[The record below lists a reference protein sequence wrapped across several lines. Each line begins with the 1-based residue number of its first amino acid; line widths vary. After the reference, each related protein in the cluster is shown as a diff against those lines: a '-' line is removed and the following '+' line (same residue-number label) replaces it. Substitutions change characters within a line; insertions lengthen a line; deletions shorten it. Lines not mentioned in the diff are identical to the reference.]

1 MGLILLV
8 VIVVALPR
16 HLENT
21 RDIEMNEQSPN
32 NKWIGKR
39 TIRPDG
45 MDKVTGRATFGADHK
60 LPGMLW
66 GRILRSPHA
75 HAHIKSIDTAKAAG
89 LPGVKA
95 VITSQD
101 MVEFPW
107 NKAAPLGIQDLRYIS
122 RNVLAREKVLYFGHA
137 VAAVA
142 ATSSRIAA
150 EALKLIE
157 VEYEILPW
165 VIDVDE
171 AVKPGA
177 PILHEHLRGV
187 GIKPGPAT
195 TSNIAGTL
203 EHKLGDCDAGFA
215 AADVII
221 ERSFKTQPV
230 HQGYIEPHACVVNVG
245 PNGQVNIWS
254 SSQGHFMVRD
264 MTAQLTGHKLSDV
277 RAIPAEIGGGFGGK
291 TIVYLEPLAL
301 VLSRKSGRPVKIV
314 MNRQEVFRATGPT
327 SGSSS
332 TVKIGATKDG
342 KITALTASMRLQAGA
357 FPGSPIRGAI
367 GCPVAPYDL
376 ANVHVIGYDVVSNRP
391 KVAAYRAP
399 GGPIGSFAVE
409 SVIDELAIALKI
421 DPLELRRRNAAKQ
434 GTKAAYGPTL
444 GRIGFVETLEAAV
457 DHAHYKTPLGPNQG
471 RGVASGFWY
480 NAAGESSA
488 QVSVNEDGTVL
499 VVTGHP
505 DIGGS
510 RASMVN
516 IAAELLGVDYRRV
529 HALIGDTSSIPFAAL
544 TGGSRVTFASALV
557 VTKATEQVIE
567 TLRARAAKTW
577 RIDVDAVVWENGEA
591 RPASSNAGDFPP
603 LTLAEIAAKA
613 SATGGPINA
622 LSSLNTEGA
631 GPGFATHICDVE
643 VDPETGKV
651 QVLRY
656 TAIQDVGR
664 AIHPSYVEG
673 QIQGGVAQG
682 IGWALN
688 EEFIYDRHGRLDNPA
703 FLDYR
708 MPVASDLPMI
718 EAVVVEVP
726 NEKHPQGIRGVGEV
740 PIVPPLAA
748 VANAVRHATGRRLT
762 ELPLAPSK
770 VLAAMHTKV

>member
-1 MGLILLV
+1 
-8 VIVVALPR
+8 
-16 HLENT
+16 
-21 RDIEMNEQSPN
+21 MNDHSPN

-45 MDKVTGRATFGADHK
+45 VDKVTGCAAFGADFK
-60 LPGMLW
+60 QPDMLW
-66 GRILRSPHA
+66 GKILRSPHA
-75 HAHIKSIDTAKAAG
+75 HAYVKSIDTTKAAS

-95 VITSQD
+95 IITSQD

-107 NKAAPLGIQDLRYIS
+107 HQPAPLGIQDLRYIS
-122 RNVLAREKVLYFGHA
+122 RNVMAREKVLYVGHA

-142 ATSSRIAA
+142 ATSAKIAA
-150 EALKLIE
+150 AAIKLIE
-157 VEYEILPW
+157 VKYEVLPW

-171 AVKPGA
+171 AIKSGA
-177 PILHEHLRGV
+177 PILHEHMRGA
-187 GIKPGPAT
+187 GGKPGTGT
-195 TSNIAGTL
+195 TSNIVGML
-203 EHKLGDCDAGFA
+203 EHKFGNCDLGFA
-215 AADVII
+215 SADIVL

-230 HQGYIEPHACVVNVG
+230 HQGYIEPHACLVSSAS
-245 PNGQVNIWS
+245 NGQVNIWS

-264 MTAQLTGHKLSDV
+264 MTAQLTGLKLSNV

-291 TIVYLEPLAL
+291 TIVYLEPVAL

-332 TVKIGATKDG
+332 TVRIGATKDG
-342 KITALTASMRLQAGA
+342 KITALTATMRLQAGA

-409 SVIDELAIALKI
+409 SVLDELAIALKI

-444 GRIGFVETLEAAV
+444 GRIGFLETLEAAV
-457 DHAHYKTPLGPNQG
+457 THPHYTTPLGPNQG

-488 QVSVNEDGTVL
+488 QVNINEDGTVL

-516 IAAELLGVDYRRV
+516 ITAELLGIDYRRV

-544 TGGSRVTFASALV
+544 TGGSRVTFAAALV

-567 TLRARAAKTW
+567 TLRARAAKIW
-577 RIDVDAVVWENGEA
+577 KIDVEAVVWENGSA
-591 RPASSNAGDFPP
+591 RPASSNAGDFVP

-656 TAIQDVGR
+656 TATQDVGR

-688 EEFIYDRHGRLDNPA
+688 EEFIYDVHGRLDNPT

-718 EAVVVEVP
+718 EAVIVEVP

-748 VANAVRHATGRRLT
+748 VANAVRRAIGRRLT
-762 ELPLAPSK
+762 DLPLSPPK
-770 VLAAMHTKV
+770 VLAALCARA